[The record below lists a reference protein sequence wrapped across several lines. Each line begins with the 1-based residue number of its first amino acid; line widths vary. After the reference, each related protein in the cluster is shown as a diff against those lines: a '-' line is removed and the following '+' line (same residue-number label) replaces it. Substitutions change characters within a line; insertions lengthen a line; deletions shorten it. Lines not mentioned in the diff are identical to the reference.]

1 MPFAIDSCYP
11 RSWGQ
16 SSLLVLSSSSG
27 SKSES
32 DSPGPGPWK
41 VWKQL
46 RQLRRLRRSS
56 RTHCHVARLHLPS
69 QELWKDCW
77 RCSNPLCI
85 PTHYVFQPIIG
96 GVHGSF
102 YLHIPKF
109 IPLVPG
115 LFGAT
120 LIVWLGKSLQDF
132 AKFLSFRWR
141 PAVELSIL
149 VAIRWCFR
157 ARPNCFSR
165 VIFDYSKGSRNIN
178 ASTLLPICRVWDAS
192 DCISHQFG
200 DLLTKLYPCGRFIH
214 PRRALILSGIVA
226 CFLYL
231 AC

>member
-1 MPFAIDSCYP
+1 MDHFTSIFPNLSPLYLGCLEQP
-11 RSWGQ
+11 RLCDLGRVCKT
-16 SSLLVLSSSSG
+16 LLSS
-27 SKSES
+27 
-32 DSPGPGPWK
+32 
-41 VWKQL
+41 
-46 RQLRRLRRSS
+46 
-56 RTHCHVARLHLPS
+56 CHFD
-69 QELWKDCW
+69 E
-77 RCSNPLCI
+77 
-85 PTHYVFQPIIG
+85 
-96 GVHGSF
+96 
-102 YLHIPKF
+102 
-109 IPLVPG
+109 
-115 LFGAT
+115 
-120 LIVWLGKSLQDF
+120 
-132 AKFLSFRWR
+132 R